1 MIAASRR
8 GFACLTLGLALALAL
23 ALARLSGAQQ
33 PAQPRGETGA
43 ISGVVLDKSSGEPI
57 IQAGVEIVDQG
68 KTVKTDLDGK
78 YSVKLPAGTYQVRFF
93 APLYQGTRVQ
103 GVVVKANQV
112 TKQNASLA
120 AAQANVEVVEVIAQ
134 ANKAAE
140 ATQLLERKKSDVVS
154 ETVSAE
160 MIKKTPDSDAAK
172 VVQRVPAV
180 TVKDNKFVYI
190 RGLNERYSSALLNGS
205 RLPSTDPNR
214 RLVPLDLFPA
224 DFIQSLAVV
233 KSYSADLP
241 GDFSGGLV
249 NVNLREF
256 PEKFEFSTGLTTGG
270 NTQTTGQHFRTYR
283 GGDLDYLGFGSDFRK
298 LPEDVP
304 DTQTFQKNVKSAE
317 ADRIGRS
324 FRNIW
329 NIDSKYQAPP
339 NLGYNVSMGNS
350 FGPVG
355 LSFAGVYSNE
365 WVTDKDGVLNQFV
378 NSANQPTLV
387 QHAAVDTSTF
397 KTRMAGLATTEYK
410 LDPNNK
416 LTFRGLI
423 DRNTYDTVDFA
434 DGVNVQRNPERQ
446 QLLRYTED
454 ELDFGQMSGTHNFPW
469 LRLEWRTAYS
479 RTTENEPDI
488 RFITYEGT
496 PKRFNTDDN
505 GSDRVFD
512 YLRELLTDSAV
523 DFTVPFSVW
532 SGMQAK
538 LKFGPAYS
546 RRSRT
551 FMLRRFGL
559 AGSSNLAGVDT
570 LLPPE
575 TVLDQSNFIP
585 GVLQFEEATRKS
597 DSFDVSQ
604 EIAAFYGL
612 IDLPLWKDRLRL
624 NAGVRPEYSYIA
636 LNGFA
641 EGGNVQN
648 GAGPFKSIK
657 NNFDPLP
664 GVNLIYSPREDM
676 NVRAGWSR
684 TVSRPEFREL
694 SPVIYPSLRFRRPL
708 LGDPNLVQSD
718 QENIDLRWEWFF
730 SPLEIA
736 SASFFYKTIDRP
748 IERVT
753 RNFSSFL
760 VDSVRNGLP
769 GAKVEGFEL
778 EGRKEL
784 TFLSPR
790 LQGLSVLANYTWVN
804 SRAVVP
810 SVLGDADFRPGGGRA
825 RALQGQVKYIL
836 NGTLEYA
843 HPRFGTYR
851 VLYNRAGR
859 RIDSIGILLPDIV
872 EEPRNQLDAVVI
884 FPVKLFDVPLIAK
897 LSAQNLLDSR
907 YLLTQ
912 AGNVYSRFNRGIT
925 VQVGFSY
932 TY

>member
-1 MIAASRR
+1 MRGPWNGLGTFMFVAGLIARVAV
-8 GFACLTLGLALALAL
+8 
-23 ALARLSGAQQ
+23 AQQ
-33 PAQPRGETGA
+33 PAAPASPPGETGTL
-43 ISGVVLDKSSGEPI
+43 SGVVLDKTTGEPVI
-57 IQAGVEIVDQG
+57 EAGVEIIDHE

-78 YSVKLPAGTYQVRFF
+78 YGVKLPPGTYEVRFF
-93 APLYQGTRVQ
+93 APLYQGARIQ
-103 GVVVKANQV
+103 KVVIKANQV
-112 TKQNASLA
+112 TRQDVSLA
-120 AAQANVEVVEVIAQ
+120 ASKANVEIVEVVAQ

-140 ATQLLERKKSDVVS
+140 ATQLLQRKKADVVS

-160 MIKKTPDSDAAK
+160 VIKKSPDADAAK

-180 TVKDNKFVYI
+180 TVKDDKFVYI
-190 RGLNERYSSALLNGS
+190 RGLNERYSGALLNGS

-224 DFIQSLAVV
+224 DFIQSLSVV

-249 NVNLREF
+249 NLDLREF

-270 NTQTTGQHFRTYR
+270 NSQTTGQQFRTYR
-283 GGDLDYLGFGSDFRK
+283 GGDLDYLGFGSNFRK

-304 DTQTFQKNVKSAE
+304 DTRTFQNLGAGR
-317 ADRIGRS
+317 ADAIGRS

-329 NIDSKYQAPP
+329 NVDSNYDAPL
-339 NLGYNVSMGNS
+339 NAGYNISAGNT
-350 FGPVG
+350 FGPLG
-355 LSFAGVYSNE
+355 LSVAGIYANE
-365 WVTDKDGVLNQFV
+365 FVTDKDGITNQFV
-378 NSANQPTLV
+378 NSANQATRV
-387 QHAAVDTSTF
+387 QNAAFDISTF
-397 KTRMAGLATTEYK
+397 KTRLAGLSTAEYK

-416 LTFRGLI
+416 LTFRAAV
-423 DRNTYDTVDFA
+423 DRNTYDTVDFTN
-434 DGVNVQRNPERQ
+434 GSNVQRIPERQ
-446 QLLRYTED
+446 TVLRYTED
-454 ELDFGQMSGTHNFPW
+454 ELDFGQLSGAHNFPW
-469 LRLEWRTAYS
+469 LRLDWRTAYS
-479 RTTENEPDI
+479 RTMEDEPDI
-488 RFITYEGT
+488 RFITYEGK
-496 PKRFNTDDN
+496 PKRFNTDDS
-505 GSDRVFD
+505 GGDRIFTS
-512 YLRELLTDSAV
+512 LRELLTDSAV

-532 SGMQAK
+532 SDLQAK

-551 FMLRRFGL
+551 FDLRRFGL
-559 AGSSNLAGVDT
+559 AGSSNLAGVDA
-570 LLPPE
+570 LQPPE
-575 TVLDQSNFIP
+575 TVLNPSNFIP

-597 DSFDVSQ
+597 DSYDVSQ

-612 IDLPLWKDRLRL
+612 IDLPLWKDRLRI
-624 NAGVRPEYSYIA
+624 NAGVRPEYSYIV

-641 EGGNVQN
+641 EGGNVAN

-657 NNFDPLP
+657 NTFDPLP

-676 NVRAGWSR
+676 NVRTSWSR

-694 SPVIYPSLRFRRPL
+694 SPVIYPSPRFQRPL

-718 QENIDLRWEWFF
+718 QENYDLRWEWFF
-730 SPLEIA
+730 SPLELA

-760 VDSVRNGLP
+760 VDSVRNGEP
-769 GAKVEGFEL
+769 GAKLEGFEL
-778 EGRKEL
+778 ESRKDFG
-784 TFLSPR
+784 FLSPR
-790 LQGLSVLANYTWVN
+790 LQGLSALTNYTWVN

-810 SVLGDADFRPGGGRA
+810 SAKGDADFRPGGGRA
-825 RALQGQVKYIL
+825 RALQGQAKYIV
-836 NGTLEYA
+836 NGALEYS

-859 RIDSIGILLPDIV
+859 RIDSIGILLPDII

-884 FPVKLFDVPLIAK
+884 FPVKLFDLPLTAK
-897 LSAQNLLDSR
+897 LSAQNLLDSK
-907 YLLTQ
+907 YLFTQ
-912 AGNVYSRFNRGIT
+912 AGNVYYRYTRGTT
-925 VQVGFSY
+925 VSLNLSY